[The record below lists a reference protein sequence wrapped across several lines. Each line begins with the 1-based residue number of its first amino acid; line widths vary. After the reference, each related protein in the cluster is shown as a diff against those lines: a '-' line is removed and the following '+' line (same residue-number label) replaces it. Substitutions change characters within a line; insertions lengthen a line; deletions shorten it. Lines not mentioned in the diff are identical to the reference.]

1 MSGSMSQS
9 LKTGVISG
17 IILKLESIYTLK
29 ERFHVRKIGL
39 GLCSLVLL
47 LPISNSYAE
56 DVLDEKN
63 IGMTLARDLATEAI
77 LACREKGFSVSAVVV
92 DKHGNQRVA
101 LRDDFASQFTL
112 QMAEE
117 KANATIMSG
126 LKSGEFRALRE
137 DIRPKLNHV
146 EGILMM
152 VGGVPIISGG
162 RRIGAIGVSGAPG
175 GEKDEACVLVA
186 LEKLEER
193 LEF

>member
-1 MSGSMSQS
+1 MLQ
-9 LKTGVISG
+9 
-17 IILKLESIYTLK
+17 
-29 ERFHVRKIGL
+29 KITL

-101 LRDDFASQFTL
+101 LRDDFASKFTL
-112 QMAEE
+112 QIAEE

-126 LKSGEFRALRE
+126 LKSGDFRALRS
-137 DIRPKLNHV
+137 DIRPELNHV

-186 LEKLEER
+186 LEKLEDR
-193 LEF
+193 LAF